1 MKSFLNL
8 TFLLLL
14 PFLAVSQSLSD
25 AKTYQKTIELAQKR
39 QKPILLIIN
48 IKPSGEMAAK
58 IKPNQAIKEE
68 DVVKTMKAN
77 FIVFESEFTDTAM
90 RKIIGTYKI
99 TNFPSFLF
107 MHPSGDLFYKDFGY
121 SSDKNKYLK
130 MMDNALT
137 MSKEKSMSDL
147 AKAYEANKT
156 DGQLIKQL
164 INLRK
169 KNGITDNSDLI
180 EDYVNTL
187 KVDDFNNYETILF
200 ILEAGPQ
207 IDGNAYKFS
216 RTNMIVFNKIYL
228 QEPLDKRIA
237 INNAIIMNS
246 YNAAVKGKNIN
257 KALQVASFVRGT
269 WNSDYEKGAKAY
281 ESRMLSYYS
290 AVKDTASYFRN
301 AINFYDR
308 YYMKLSADSI
318 KKLDKKNQAE
328 NLERMKRQMPNNSNS
343 KMVSK
348 EKIDSL
354 IKANP
359 TQKITRTE
367 TMSVSSTM
375 ATNQYSNE
383 LNNIAYRFYQTGT
396 KNINHLSKAMI
407 WSKRAI
413 ELDPKSSYYDT
424 LAHIYYA
431 MGIHSEALVTQKLAM
446 DLAKKENVNAD
457 YLIRATEAYEKMKSK
472 TL

>member
-1 MKSFLNL
+1 MKIYLKL
-8 TFLLLL
+8 ILLFLL
-14 PFLAVSQSLSD
+14 PIYGFAQNSND
-25 AKTYQKTIELAQKR
+25 AKTFQKTIEIAQKK
-39 QKPILLIIN
+39 QKPILLIITV
-48 IKPSGEMAAK
+48 KPSGEMAAK

-68 DVVKTMKAN
+68 DVVKKMKAN
-77 FIVFESEFTDTAM
+77 FIVFESKFTDTAM

-107 MHPSGDLFYKDFGY
+107 MHPNQDLFYKDFGY

-130 MMDNALT
+130 MINNALL
-137 MSKEKSMSDL
+137 MSKEKSISEL
-147 AKAYEANKT
+147 TKAYEANKT

-169 KNGITDNSDLI
+169 KNGITDNSELI

-187 KVDDFNNYETILF
+187 KVGDFNDYETVLF

-207 IDGNAYKFS
+207 LDGNAYKFS
-216 RTNMIVFNKIYL
+216 RTNMEIYL
-228 QEPLDKRIA
+228 KVYKQESSDKRMA
-237 INNAIIMNS
+237 INNAIILNS

-257 KALQVASFVRGT
+257 KAFRVASFVRGT
-269 WNSDYEKGAKAY
+269 WSSDPEKGAKAY

-308 YYMKLSADSI
+308 YYMRLSADSI
-318 KKLDKKNQAE
+318 KKLDKKTQAE
-328 NLERMKRQMPNNSNS
+328 NLEKMRRQLPNNSTN
-343 KMVSK
+343 KVVSK
-348 EKIDSL
+348 EKIDS
-354 IKANP
+354 IRKVNP
-359 TQKITRTE
+359 TQKVTRTE
-367 TMSVSSTM
+367 VMTVSSV

-383 LNNIAYRFYQTGT
+383 LNNIAYSFYQTGT

-413 ELDPKSSYYDT
+413 ELDPKSGFYDT

-431 MGIHSEALVTQKLAM
+431 MGIHNEALATQKLAM

-457 YLIRATEAYEKMKSK
+457 YVVRVADAYEKMKNK